1 MFELGQNSLGSGP
14 DECDDEKRLA
24 DYCQQLKDIYS
35 DGYRQRYS
43 VILDMLIEMDSDEPD
58 DSDELS
64 DEDEDCLELLSS
76 NLSLLRE
83 YSRTHIEIYGEHTF
97 YGIAKLS
104 DHVDIEIHR
113 YRDKKNMYHT
123 LSETDDNVYA
133 IYKKTLKLEKKLSKS
148 REELRD
154 AHKAAEKLQ
163 VQMVAIL
170 GIFAAI
176 VMAFS
181 GGLDLMGGTISTS
194 GDSDIFRVIFVVVL
208 CGVIMFNI
216 LAFLMYM
223 ILAVINAQNQSA
235 GRLES
240 YNSSRRK
247 RFSNWLNRFAGSRFI
262 IAFNSI
268 LVLTMFVDALCMIA
282 ISPGSQ

>member
-1 MFELGQNSLGSGP
+1 MAN
-14 DECDDEKRLA
+14 
-24 DYCQQLKDIYS
+24 YCQRLKYIYS

-43 VILDMLIEMDSDEPD
+43 VILDMLIEMHDSDFDEN
-58 DSDELS
+58 DELS
-64 DEDEDCLELLSS
+64 DEDEDCLELLST

-83 YSRTHIEIYGEHTF
+83 YSRIHSDIYGDHTF

-113 YRDKKNMYHT
+113 YRDKENMYRT

-133 IYKKTLKLEKKLSKS
+133 LHKKTQKLEKKLSESKK
-148 REELRD
+148 ELHD
-154 AHKAAEKLQ
+154 AHKEAEKLQ

-194 GDSDIFRVIFVVVL
+194 GDSDIFRVVFVVVL
-208 CGVIMFNI
+208 CGIIMFNI

-223 ILAVINAQNQSA
+223 ILAIINTQNQSSSS
-235 GRLES
+235 LES
-240 YNSSRRK
+240 AGSGRWK
-247 RFSNWLNRFAGSRFI
+247 RFSNWLNRFVGSRFI
-262 IAFNSI
+262 LAFNTI
-268 LVLTMFVDALCMIA
+268 LMATMFVDAVCMIV
-282 ISPGSQ
+282 ISQGPQ